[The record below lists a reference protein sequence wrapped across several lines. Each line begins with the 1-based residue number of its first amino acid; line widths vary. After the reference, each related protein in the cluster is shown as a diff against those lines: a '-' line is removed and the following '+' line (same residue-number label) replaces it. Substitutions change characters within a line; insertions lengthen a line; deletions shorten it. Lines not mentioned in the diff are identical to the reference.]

1 MLKFITVWTRSFLP
15 PKDNLF
21 NLLDAHLPA
30 LHERDILLIT
40 SKILAIHQGRCMPL
54 SSRTRKD
61 RLIKKEAEWYMPRK
75 NVPHGYTILTIKQN
89 TLLGSAGI
97 DESNANNHMIL
108 WPTRISALLK
118 KIARHLKKKHHIKE
132 LGIIAT
138 DSHSIPLRFG
148 TVGISIGSYGIEP
161 LHDYRGSKD
170 IFGRTLK
177 STQGNIADA
186 LAAAGVLLMGEGNE
200 QVPCVIIRNASFVS
214 FNTNSRAHTK
224 LLVPLKEDLYF
235 PLFKNFKKGK
245 K

>member
-1 MLKFITVWTRSFLP
+1 MLKFIPIKTRPFLP
-15 PKDNLF
+15 PKDDIYD
-21 NLLDAHLPA
+21 LLENYLPA
-30 LHERDILLIT
+30 LQNGDILLIT
-40 SKILAIHQGRCMPL
+40 SKILAIHQGRCKPV
-54 SSRTRKD
+54 RARKEKD
-61 RLIKKEAEWYMPRK
+61 ALIKEEADWYLPRTS
-75 NVPHGYTILTIKQN
+75 VPHGYAILTIKQN